1 MKEKLK
7 YLQKAIVLGAIMIGT
22 TIGTQLLSTG
32 YEAKS
37 RAQERTSGLEEKA
50 NSETLPKQEIPM
62 PKEISPTDVSQEG
75 LDLIKKYE
83 GFREDA
89 YKCPAGVWTI
99 GYGSTKGVE
108 KGDIITE
115 ARADIKLNKYI
126 DENVETVIDRYV
138 KVPLNQNQYDAL
150 GSFIY
155 NLGETNF
162 KDSTLLK
169 KLNGKNYEGAA
180 NEFKRWNKANGKVL
194 RGLVKRRAE
203 EADLFRQ
210 E

>member
-1 MKEKLK
+1 MKKKLK
-7 YLQKAIVLGAIMIGT
+7 SLQNVIVLGAMIGT
-22 TIGTQLLSTG
+22 TIGAQLLSTG
-32 YEAKS
+32 YEAKL
-37 RAQERTSGLEEKA
+37 RTQERTSGLEEKA

-115 ARADIKLNKYI
+115 ARADIRLNKYI

-180 NEFKRWNKANGKVL
+180 NEFKRWNKASGKVL